1 MDKLTHF
8 THIIDEE
15 IQKRPFNKEPQQLY
29 QPLNYTLGLGGK
41 RIRPAL
47 LLLANDLFGGKQ
59 ALAIDVAIAIEIF
72 HNFTLIH
79 DDIMDNAPIRRGQP
93 TVFKKWNIN
102 TAILSGDV
110 MLVEAYKLISTC
122 ESVVLPEVLKTF
134 NKVAAEVC
142 EGQQYDMNFETQQN
156 ITIDDYL
163 KMIELKTAVLLGASL
178 KIGALIA
185 KAPQTDVNHIYTFG
199 KNIGIA
205 FQLMDDLLDVYGNPE
220 KFGKQVGGDIISNK
234 KTYLLLKAQ
243 ELAKNELKKELEFC
257 LSSKT
262 LSPENKV
269 NRVKAIYNQLNI
281 KELTINE
288 MNHFYNT
295 AIAHLDSIEAKNE
308 KKLVFEQFAKG
319 LMQREY

>member
-8 THIIDEE
+8 IHIIDEE
-15 IQKRPFNKEPQQLY
+15 IQKRSFNKEPQQLY

-59 ALAIDVAIAIEIF
+59 ALAIDAAIAIEIF

-79 DDIMDNAPIRRGQP
+79 DDIMDNAPIRRGHP
-93 TVFKKWNIN
+93 TVFKKWNVN

-122 ESVVLPEVLKTF
+122 ESVILPEVLKTF
-134 NKVAAEVC
+134 NKMAAEVC

-156 ITIDDYL
+156 IIIDDYL

-178 KIGALIA
+178 RIGALIA
-185 KAPQTDVNHIYTFG
+185 KASVADVNHIYAFG
-199 KNIGIA
+199 QNIGIA

-234 KTYLLLKAQ
+234 KTYLLLKAK
-243 ELAKNELKKELEFC
+243 ELAKHQLKKELEFC

-269 NRVKAIYNQLNI
+269 NRVKAIYSQLKI
-281 KELTINE
+281 KELTMNE

-295 AIAHLDSIEAKNE
+295 AIAHLDSIEAQNE

-319 LMQREY
+319 LMQREN

>member
-8 THIIDEE
+8 IHIIDEE

-59 ALAIDVAIAIEIF
+59 ALAIDAAIAIEIF

-79 DDIMDNAPIRRGQP
+79 DDIMDNAPIRRGHP
-93 TVFKKWNIN
+93 TVFKKWNVN

-122 ESVVLPEVLKTF
+122 ESIILPEVLKTF
-134 NKVAAEVC
+134 NKMAAEVC
-142 EGQQYDMNFETQQN
+142 EGQQYDMTFETQQN

-178 KIGALIA
+178 RIGALIA
-185 KAPQTDVNHIYTFG
+185 KASVTDVNHIYAFG
-199 KNIGIA
+199 QNIGIA

-234 KTYLLLKAQ
+234 KTYLLLKAK
-243 ELAKNELKKELEFC
+243 ELAKHQLKKELEFC

-269 NRVKAIYNQLNI
+269 NRVKAIYSQLKI

-295 AIAHLDSIEAKNE
+295 AISHLDSIEAQNE